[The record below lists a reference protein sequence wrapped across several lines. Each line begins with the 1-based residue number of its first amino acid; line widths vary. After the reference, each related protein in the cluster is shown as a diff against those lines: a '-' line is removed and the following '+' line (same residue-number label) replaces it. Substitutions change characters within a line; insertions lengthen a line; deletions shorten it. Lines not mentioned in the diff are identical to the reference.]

1 MAPNFKSFRYQ
12 NLSHTC
18 GVYYLCDK
26 PELYHTGP
34 YQIFPA
40 WITRVPRFNA
50 LMALLSRSIDT
61 CLFVSWMYNAACGQT
76 QWNIIAPTD
85 AILQFFMLRWW
96 QY

>member
-1 MAPNFKSFRYQ
+1 MAPDFKSFRYQ
-12 NLSHTC
+12 HLSHTC

-61 CLFVSWMYNAACGQT
+61 CLFVSWKDNDACGQT